1 MPVISQF
8 YGIIIRMYFK
18 DTEQHYLAHI
28 HIQYNEFDA
37 VYSIEDNK
45 ILEGMLPIKQ
55 QKLVTAWIEIH
66 KEELKALWKVCQND
80 GEIFKIAPL
89 QALDDFFIK
98 ITYVNGEEK
107 LYDMKK
113 NLQEEFYKNLKNIAY
128 FKLVKSVGVTVEW
141 TNGEDIDP
149 NELYENSKL
158 IK

>member
-1 MPVISQF
+1 MIPP
-8 YGIIIRMYFK
+8 R
-18 DTEQHYLAHI
+18 
-28 HIQYNEFDA
+28 
-37 VYSIEDNK
+37 
-45 ILEGMLPIKQ
+45 IKE
-55 QKLVTAWIEIH
+55 V
-66 KEELKALWKVCQND
+66 
-80 GEIFKIAPL
+80 
-89 QALDDFFIK
+89 QALDDFFLK
-98 ITYVNGEEK
+98 ITYVNGEKK

>member
-1 MPVISQF
+1 MIPP
-8 YGIIIRMYFK
+8 R
-18 DTEQHYLAHI
+18 
-28 HIQYNEFDA
+28 
-37 VYSIEDNK
+37 
-45 ILEGMLPIKQ
+45 IKE
-55 QKLVTAWIEIH
+55 V
-66 KEELKALWKVCQND
+66 
-80 GEIFKIAPL
+80 
-89 QALDDFFIK
+89 QALDDFFLK
-98 ITYVNGEEK
+98 IAYINGEEK

>member
-1 MPVISQF
+1 MIPP
-8 YGIIIRMYFK
+8 R
-18 DTEQHYLAHI
+18 
-28 HIQYNEFDA
+28 
-37 VYSIEDNK
+37 
-45 ILEGMLPIKQ
+45 IK
-55 QKLVTAWIEIH
+55 
-66 KEELKALWKVCQND
+66 KV
-80 GEIFKIAPL
+80 
-89 QALDDFFIK
+89 QALDDFFLK